1 MRPPSDVPPS
11 GDARGARATRG
22 TRATRDARD
31 ALAAIG
37 ERLQPRANRR
47 AVERALEELFREGR
61 APEPAPDGFLPG
73 RFVSLSVAAPL
84 DTGARALS
92 GWWMPWLGKSFDR
105 DGGAGINVLA
115 PAARLPM
122 KLWWP
127 GYQPGRR
134 ADGRLEAF
142 PFRTRVAS
150 SAVTPGS
157 TVLALDYDA
166 DINPRLIVRHI
177 LDELVQVD
185 DGLYLGRMLY
195 RWRGAHRPL
204 GWFTLGS

>member
-11 GDARGARATRG
+11 GDAPGAHDA
-22 TRATRDARD
+22 RATRDARD

-47 AVERALEELFREGR
+47 AVERALEELFRAGR

-73 RFVSLSVAAPL
+73 RFVTLSVAAPL
-84 DTGARALS
+84 DTAARALS
-92 GWWMPWLGKSFDR
+92 RWRPWLGKSFDR
-105 DGGAGINVLA
+105 DGAAGINVLA
-115 PAARLPM
+115 PGARLPM

-127 GYQPGRR
+127 GYQPSRR
-134 ADGRLEAF
+134 SDGRLDAF
-142 PFRTRVAS
+142 PFRTRIAS

-166 DINPRLIVRHI
+166 DINPRLIVRHL

-185 DGLYLGRMLY
+185 DGLYLGRVLY
-195 RWRGAHRPL
+195 HWRGAHRPI